1 MLMIVLYLVS
11 LLVGFL
17 VGITGVG
24 GILIPPALILF
35 SGQETHM
42 AMGTALASFLPVGV
56 VGTVMYRRLGHIDWY
71 KALPY
76 MAGSLAAWPG
86 ALLNA
91 RLPAGPLV
99 AMLACIIMFAGLC
112 ALRPPKPGRGSAF
125 WQSGKG
131 FFCIGAITALLAGLT
146 GAGGPVVSIP
156 WMIIAGVSPM
166 TAVGLAMPYQVT
178 TALFGTIGNV
188 ADGHVDFA
196 ILPYI
201 CLMALIG
208 LFAGIAVTK
217 RIPTEVLRK
226 LIGGL
231 CCGLGLFLLLR
242 LLLS

>member
-1 MLMIVLYLVS
+1 MVIIVLSLVS

-42 AMGTALASFLPVGV
+42 AIGTALASFLPVAA
-56 VGTVMYRRLGHIDWY
+56 VGTVMYRRLGHINWY

-86 ALLNA
+86 ALVNTLM
-91 RLPAGPLV
+91 PAAPLV
-99 AMLACIIMFAGLC
+99 VMLACIVMFAGLC
-112 ALRPPKPGRGSAF
+112 ALRPPKPGSGSAF

-188 ADGHVDFA
+188 ADGHVDFTM
-196 ILPYI
+196 LPYI
-201 CLMALIG
+201 CLMAFIG

>member
-42 AMGTALASFLPVGV
+42 AMGTALASFLPVGL
-56 VGTVMYRRLGHIDWY
+56 VGTFMYRRLGHIDWR
-71 KALPY
+71 KALPF

-86 ALLNA
+86 AMLNA
-91 RLPAGPLV
+91 MLPAGPLV
-99 AMLACIIMFAGLC
+99 ALLACIIIFAGLC
-112 ALRPPKPGRGSAF
+112 ALRPPKPGVGSVF

-131 FFCIGAITALLAGLT
+131 FFCIGAATALLAGLT

-156 WMIIAGVSPM
+156 WMIIVGVSPV
-166 TAVGLAMPYQVT
+166 TAVGLSMPYQVT
-178 TALFGTIGNV
+178 TAFFGTVGNV
-188 ADGHVDFA
+188 ADGHVDFT

-201 CLMALIG
+201 CLMALMG
-208 LFAGIAVTK
+208 LFAGVAVSK
-217 RIPTEVLRK
+217 RISTGVLRK
-226 LIGGL
+226 IIGGL

-242 LLLS
+242 LILS

>member
-1 MLMIVLYLVS
+1 MMIAVLYATC

-112 ALRPPKPGRGSAF
+112 ALRPPKPGSGSAF

-131 FFCIGAITALLAGLT
+131 FFCIGAVTALLAGLT

-208 LFAGIAVTK
+208 LFASIAMTK
-217 RIPTEVLRK
+217 RIPTKVLHI
-226 LIGGL
+226 LIDGL
-231 CCGLGLFLLLR
+231 YYGLGLFLLLR
-242 LLLS
+242 LVLK